1 MMSERLLKPEL
12 KEFNMSISKSL
23 LIFVALVGAQLAN
36 ADSGNISVI
45 KHNPPDDNTMNQ
57 SVPPDP
63 YGEIRYTV
71 AAINA
76 QAVPPDPYGVASGQS
91 VPPDPYGVVNGQ
103 SVPPDP
109 YGVLNAHGIITHN
122 PPGDGPVLA
131 GIIFHNPS
139 TC

>member
-1 MMSERLLKPEL
+1 
-12 KEFNMSISKSL
+12 MSISKSV

-36 ADSGNISVI
+36 ANSGNLGVI

-63 YGEIRYTV
+63 YREIRYML
-71 AAINA
+71 AAA
-76 QAVPPDPYGVASGQS
+76 

-109 YGVLNAHGIITHN
+109 YGVLNAQAIIKHN
-122 PPGDGPVLA
+122 PPGDSPVLA
-131 GIIFHNPS
+131 GIFFHNPP